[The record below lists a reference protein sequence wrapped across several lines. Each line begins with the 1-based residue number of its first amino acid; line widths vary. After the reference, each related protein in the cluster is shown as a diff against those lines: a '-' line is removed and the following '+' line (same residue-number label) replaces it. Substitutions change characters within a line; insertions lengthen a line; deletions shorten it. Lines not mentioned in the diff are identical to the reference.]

1 MENKIKKLEFGKWY
15 SIEEYFN
22 NIENLDWVLVQ
33 FKERYSDFHPLPIFV
48 EYIKRDRVWV
58 NHTEHDRYIVEMLE
72 PVAFMLIE
80 PYEEVK

>member
-1 MENKIKKLEFGKWY
+1 MENKLKNLEYNKWY
-15 SIEEYFN
+15 PIEEYFN

-33 FKERYSDFHPLPIFV
+33 FKGRYSDFHPLPIYV
-48 EYIKRDRVWV
+48 EFNKRDRVWV
-58 NHTEHDRYIVEMLE
+58 NYTEHDRYIVEMLE